1 MSEYILNIHICQDK
15 IPDLCY
21 FFLMG
26 SSTDLDHMERFYMA
40 LADKTRLRLLN
51 LMRRNEVCVCFFTE
65 VLGDSQPK
73 ISRHLA
79 YLRNAGLVEARRD
92 GKWMHYRILWPT
104 DAGARETL
112 ESALDWLGDRD
123 EMRLELE
130 KYERVCCTPELLVQI
145 ARTPID
151 FLDIPVKSE
160 PAVTPRPVEDRPAR
174 LKQDTASTEMVV
186 EYTAPSHNELEE
198 FLL

>member
-1 MSEYILNIHICQDK
+1 
-15 IPDLCY
+15 
-21 FFLMG
+21 
-26 SSTDLDHMERFYMA
+26 METLYMA

-92 GKWMHYRILWPT
+92 GKWMHYGIVWPNNDGELRVLT
-104 DAGARETL
+104 A
-112 ESALDWLGDRD
+112 ALDWL
-123 EMRLELE
+123 ENLEDSQNDLE
-130 KYERVCCTPELLVQI
+130 KYKTVCCTPELLVQI

-151 FLDIPVKSE
+151 FMDPV
-160 PAVTPRPVEDRPAR
+160 PVVYADPEQPPQLPQHQA
-174 LKQDTASTEMVV
+174 
-186 EYTAPSHNELEE
+186 HNELEE